1 MASHN
6 DKTSVVDA
14 DSHFIINPVT
24 RTIQNDGEK
33 NLVQFDHNSERK
45 TFECPRF
52 VEGHDMLNCNKVIVN
67 YLDNDL
73 PGVYE
78 VDDLTMKD
86 TNTVMFSWLISSN
99 ATQKTGNI
107 FFAITFMCVQT
118 NGDVTY
124 RWNTAI
130 NQGLKVIEGMNQNS
144 TIVYDNVDILE
155 QWKQQLFGTSDG
167 EISKIQEATN
177 ECLKQIPSD
186 YSDLN
191 TKVDKNTT
199 SISELKE
206 SLKDINVETDKTL
219 TQSGKPADAEVV
231 GKNLDD
237 LKKNNDNLVENVPT
251 GTCTDVIVMDLT
263 DKSNYIQGKFVND
276 IPTPDTSGNEYFTDY
291 IDCTTDDFLRIP
303 DIVVTGATAYRL
315 FDDSKAFLGLYW
327 GVPRD
332 VLKTAV
338 KTKNENAKYIVISYD
353 TRITTGHL
361 TKTVY
366 ETYGKS
372 KIAGKEFDHY
382 GVQNT
387 RISFVVSHNGE
398 VSKKYSCVPGETYTF
413 RARANCNVY
422 FYNPAKVFVESKSIF
437 SSNNIEVA
445 IEVTAPETAVYFA
458 LGGQIT
464 TSCSLEG
471 NFLVERCTVPK
482 LQLTKNNFNQESFEA
497 IAEGLGI
504 SSGKDPTEL
513 YYNCTNYGVVPGSS
527 DNTAKFQELV
537 DLVYEAGGGTIWIPC
552 GTYVFDTK
560 LSSVDLTGNITTL
573 VEMKSGVSLLGESL
587 TGTVLKVI
595 GQTKDGCGLFCQNSV
610 HSGEVLSGC
619 NAQNF
624 TVDMSEAS
632 LTNYT
637 HRGKAFYYSG
647 IKNSVFRDLRLLETP
662 STSMGIDMLDNV
674 VLDSI
679 YVYKGGKQWTYGG
692 NGGAGIG
699 IGTGK
704 WKNENYI
711 IRNCICDSCGHFGIF
726 LEDQGIFSSA
736 KDRTYSKGQII
747 CNNVVRNGRH
757 YGLGIRGGQNVL
769 ITGNNLYENKGG
781 IYADYGAK
789 NVMVSNNLIQGST
802 EAGFNYGNEST
813 DYACENMAIINNT
826 FVDNSVGIKKTLTPT
841 NCTENGNVFINNTTN
856 TQ

>member
-52 VEGHDMLNCNKVIVN
+52 VEGHDMLNCNRVIVN

-251 GTCTDVIVMDLT
+251 GTCTDVIVIDLT

-387 RISFVVSHNGE
+387 RISFVVSYNGE

-413 RARANCNVY
+413 RARSNCNVY
-422 FYNPAKVFVESKSIF
+422 FYNPAKVFVESKSIY

-458 LGGQIT
+458 LGGQNT

-632 LTNYT
+632 LINYT

-757 YGLGIRGGQNVL
+757 YALGIRGGQNVL

-826 FVDNSVGIKKTLTPT
+826 FLDNSVGIKKTLTPT

>member
-14 DSHFIINPVT
+14 DSHFIIDPVT

-52 VEGHDMLNCNKVIVN
+52 VEGHDMLNCNRVIVN

-78 VDDLTMKD
+78 VDDLTKKD
-86 TNTVMFSWLISSN
+86 SDTIMFSWLISSN

-167 EISKIQEATN
+167 EISKIQKATN

-387 RISFVVSHNGE
+387 RISFVVSYNGE

-413 RARANCNVY
+413 RASSNCNVY
-422 FYNPAKVFVESKSIF
+422 FYNPAKVIVEIKSI
-437 SSNNIEVA
+437 SSNNNIEVA

-458 LGGQIT
+458 LGGQNM

-471 NFLVERCTVPK
+471 NFYVERCTAPK

-504 SSGKDPTEL
+504 SSGKNPTEL

-552 GTYVFDTK
+552 GTYVFDTE